1 LDPPKDP
8 TAEKRVCEKGMAGFY
23 SRVSWEE
30 KAKKK
35 RDREALEQWEDPTA
49 EKRVCEKGMAGFYSR
64 VSWEEK
70 A

>member
-35 RDREALEQWEDPTA
+35 RDREALEQ
-49 EKRVCEKGMAGFYSR
+49 
-64 VSWEEK
+64 
-70 A
+70 